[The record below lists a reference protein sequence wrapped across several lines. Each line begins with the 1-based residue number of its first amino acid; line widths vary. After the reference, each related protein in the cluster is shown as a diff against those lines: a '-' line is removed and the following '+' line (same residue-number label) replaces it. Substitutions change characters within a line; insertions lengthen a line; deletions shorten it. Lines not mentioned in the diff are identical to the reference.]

1 MSLEN
6 SREFP
11 GKTHMAQ
18 DSHSPTPA
26 GFSFSCP
33 HKQQSAQSSC
43 RHCPSLQPPFNG
55 EAKGTRLLG
64 WVQGDVLVLYDLILS
79 DHSGGWTAI
88 FLTCA

>member
-6 SREFP
+6 SGEFP

-26 GFSFSCP
+26 GSSFSCP

-43 RHCPSLQPPFNG
+43 RHCPALQPPILKRG
-55 EAKGTRLLG
+55 KGNHAAGVGLRVYASTL
-64 WVQGDVLVLYDLILS
+64 
-79 DHSGGWTAI
+79 
-88 FLTCA
+88 